1 MILTVEQ
8 TMPRDE
14 LIHKLDS
21 LEDFV
26 YDKAKDYDCN
36 FDSIDGKIE
45 ELYNLTGKFEKSNC
59 VHMDVFHNLVGRV
72 DYCEIRIDEERADRD
87 AQYQHLNTKITNI
100 EATRANKYDLNPL
113 LSRINFM
120 ETRIAEIERRLRKA
134 GF

>member
-14 LIHKLDS
+14 LTYRLDS

-26 YDKAKDYDCN
+26 YDKAKDYGCN

-45 ELYNLTGKFEKSNC
+45 ELYNLTGKFEKSNF
-59 VHMDVFHNLVGRV
+59 VDIYNFHELVNRV

-120 ETRIAEIERRLRKA
+120 ETRIVEIERKMRKA